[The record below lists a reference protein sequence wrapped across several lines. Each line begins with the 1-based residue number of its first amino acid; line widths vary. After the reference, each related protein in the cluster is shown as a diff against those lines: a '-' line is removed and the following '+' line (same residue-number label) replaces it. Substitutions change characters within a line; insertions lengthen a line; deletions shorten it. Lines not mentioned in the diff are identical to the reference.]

1 MPVSFEL
8 GILPN
13 RPVADC
19 VRMARQAEELGYGG
33 VWVADSHS
41 VHILDAIAVACTPA
55 ESVARFQKLVDL
67 GIEGFVWP
75 ANMTDHYPYI
85 ETFAEQVVP
94 KITAPIDVTRSQR
107 LEQ

>member
-1 MPVSFEL
+1 MRGE
-8 GILPN
+8 
-13 RPVADC
+13 R
-19 VRMARQAEELGYGG
+19 E
-33 VWVADSHS
+33 
-41 VHILDAIAVACTPA
+41 

-75 ANMTDHYPYI
+75 ANMTDPYPYI

-94 KITAPIDVTRSQR
+94 KIAAPIDVTRSQR